1 MDLRKLVTSL
11 VCAGSLA
18 ASSAHALDLGA
29 LHVYSAAGEPLDA
42 EIQLLDV
49 EGLSADDIR
58 PRFAGVDD
66 LAISGLDSKRYLS
79 DVRFFVAIENN
90 QSATL
95 RLVSDE
101 PIDHSFLSFLLEVN
115 WTEGRLLREYTALLK
130 EPLNKPSLQVPSA
143 APEQESKPAP
153 AKKTVKVVPE
163 TKLSTNTPKPKVD
176 QSDKVAPVA
185 ALSQVSDVSKP
196 VLVTNRE
203 EVGAKKAVNV
213 SSKKESTDEP
223 KAYAVDMAIDT
234 VESEPEF
241 LAVKTDRSSADL
253 KPAEVVEH
261 SRHIEVQ
268 QPVMVRSSEQIIIR
282 RKEPGNPL
290 SEELENVAAE
300 QLAIAEKSIPENK
313 EAIESAVPMPMPVL
327 NGGSIK
333 VGAKETLWDIA
344 QRNSPS
350 AAYSN
355 QQVMVA
361 LYKKNPQAFVDGDI
375 NRMKGAAV
383 LTRPSA
389 DEVQRHDASQALRFI
404 RERLNE
410 SQRLAAKELD
420 VASSA
425 KEVVVGAKETLW
437 DIAVKYRAGPEVN
450 TRQMMLAIVKKNPRA
465 FDNGNINRMRRGVVL
480 EMPTAEELKMWS
492 EKEASAEVRR
502 QISDWRQNKGL
513 GVVKGADEQKPVREA
528 AVSPSSA
535 KAGSVVAVG
544 AYSTRELIIG
554 KQETLWSIAINNLP
568 DESVTTGQ
576 MIKAIIKKNPHAFVD
591 GDMNSMRVGETLEM
605 PSLTDIEN
613 ER

>member
-1 MDLRKLVTSL
+1 MRKLVTSL
-11 VCAGSLA
+11 VCAGALA
-18 ASSAHALDLGA
+18 ASSAQALDLGA

-130 EPLNKPSLQVPSA
+130 EPLNKPSRQISPATPKQESQPVLIAEVAKEVPATKPTINVPIPKANQPEKVASPVSLTEVADVPS
-143 APEQESKPAP
+143 PAS
-153 AKKTVKVVPE
+153 AI
-163 TKLSTNTPKPKVD
+163 
-176 QSDKVAPVA
+176 
-185 ALSQVSDVSKP
+185 
-196 VLVTNRE
+196 NRE
-203 EVGAKKAVNV
+203 EVGAKKAEKNV
-213 SSKKESTDEP
+213 SSKKENTDEP
-223 KAYAVDMAIDT
+223 KAYAVDMTIDA

-241 LAVKTDRSSADL
+241 LAVKADRSNADL
-253 KPAEVVEH
+253 KPAEVVER

-282 RKEPGNPL
+282 RKEPANPL
-290 SEELENVAAE
+290 SEELENVAAKN
-300 QLAIAEKSIPENK
+300 LPEHR
-313 EAIESAVPMPMPVL
+313 ETIRSATPVL
-327 NGGSIK
+327 SAGLIK

-350 AAYSN
+350 SAYSN

-361 LYKKNPQAFVDGDI
+361 LYEKNPQAFVDGDI
-375 NRMKGAAV
+375 NRMKGSAV
-383 LTRPSA
+383 LTRPSEG
-389 DEVQRHDASQALRFI
+389 EVQRHDASQALRFI
-404 RERLNE
+404 RDRLNE
-410 SQRLAAKELD
+410 SQRLAAKELN

-480 EMPTAEELKMWS
+480 EMPSAEELKMWS

-502 QISDWRQNKGL
+502 QISDWRQNKEL
-513 GVVKGADEQKPVREA
+513 GAVKGAGEQKPVMETTI
-528 AVSPSSA
+528 SSS
-535 KAGSVVAVG
+535 SVIAQPVATLG
-544 AYSTRELIIG
+544 GYSSRELVIG

-568 DESVTTGQ
+568 DASVTTGQ

-605 PSLTDIEN
+605 PSLADIES

>member
-11 VCAGSLA
+11 VCAGALA
-18 ASSAHALDLGA
+18 ASSAQALDLGA

-130 EPLNKPSLQVPSA
+130 EPLNKPSLKVPPA
-143 APEQESKPAP
+143 TPKQES
-153 AKKTVKVVPE
+153 
-163 TKLSTNTPKPKVD
+163 
-176 QSDKVAPVA
+176 Q
-185 ALSQVSDVSKP
+185 P
-196 VLVTNRE
+196 VLVTEAAKAVPATKPSISVSIPKADPSEKVALPISQSEKANIPDQVLVTPRE
-203 EVGAKKAVNV
+203 EVAAKDLKNL
-213 SSKKESTDEP
+213 SSKKENTDEP
-223 KAYAVDMAIDT
+223 KSYGVDMAIDT

-241 LAVKTDRSSADL
+241 LDVKADRSNADL
-253 KPAEVVEH
+253 KPAEVVER
-261 SRHIEVQ
+261 SRHIEVP
-268 QPVMVRSSEQIIIR
+268 QPVMVRSSEQIVLH
-282 RKEPGNPL
+282 RKEPENRL
-290 SEELENVAAE
+290 SEGLAGVAAE
-300 QLAIAEKSIPENK
+300 QPAIGAKNVSENK
-313 EAIESAVPMPMPVL
+313 ETSISAVSAPVL
-327 NGGSIK
+327 NEDLIK

-344 QRNSPS
+344 KRNSPS
-350 AAYSN
+350 SAYSN

-375 NRMKGAAV
+375 NRMKGSAV
-383 LTRPSA
+383 LMRPSEA
-389 DEVQRHDASQALRFI
+389 EIKGHDASRALQFI
-404 RERLNE
+404 RQRLNE
-410 SQRLAAKELD
+410 SQQLAAKELN

-465 FDNGNINRMRRGVVL
+465 FDNGNINRMRKGVVL
-480 EMPTAEELKMWS
+480 QMPSAEELKMWS

-502 QISDWRQNKGL
+502 QISDWRQHKGL
-513 GVVKGADEQKPVREA
+513 VDASASDELSLGAAASLSLPPVKTVA
-528 AVSPSSA
+528 ASPIEISDP
-535 KAGSVVAVG
+535 
-544 AYSTRELIIG
+544 RELVIG

-568 DESVTTGQ
+568 DASVTTGQ
-576 MIKAIIKKNPHAFVD
+576 MIKAIIRKNPHAFVN
-591 GDMNSMRVGETLEM
+591 GDMNSMRVGETLEI
-605 PSLTDIEN
+605 PSLADID
-613 ER
+613 RVR

>member
-1 MDLRKLVTSL
+1 MRKLVTSL
-11 VCAGSLA
+11 VCAGALA
-18 ASSAHALDLGA
+18 ASSAQALDLGA

-130 EPLNKPSLQVPSA
+130 EPLKNPSRQVSLATPK
-143 APEQESKPAP
+143 QESQSVLIAEAAKALPATQP
-153 AKKTVKVVPE
+153 AINVPV
-163 TKLSTNTPKPKVD
+163 PKAD
-176 QSDKVAPVA
+176 QPDKVASPVSPVEEA
-185 ALSQVSDVSKP
+185 DVPSPASAISKAEVS
-196 VLVTNRE
+196 
-203 EVGAKKAVNV
+203 AKKAENV
-213 SSKKESTDEP
+213 SSKRENTDEP
-223 KAYAVDMAIDT
+223 KAYAVDMTIDA

-241 LAVKTDRSSADL
+241 LAVKADRSNADL
-253 KPAEVVEH
+253 QPAEVVER

-268 QPVMVRSSEQIIIR
+268 QPVMVRSSEQIVLH
-282 RKEPGNPL
+282 RKEPENRL
-290 SEELENVAAE
+290 SETQVSIAAE
-300 QLAIAEKSIPENK
+300 QLAVGAKNVSENK
-313 EAIESAVPMPMPVL
+313 ETSISAVSEPAL
-327 NGGSIK
+327 NADLIK

-344 QRNSPS
+344 KRNSPS

-375 NRMKGAAV
+375 NRMKGSAV
-383 LTRPSA
+383 LLRPSEA
-389 DEVQRHDASQALRFI
+389 EINGHDTSSALQFI
-404 RERLNE
+404 RQRLNE
-410 SQRLAAKELD
+410 SQLLAAKELN

-465 FDNGNINRMRRGVVL
+465 FDNGNINRMRKGVVL
-480 EMPTAEELKMWS
+480 HMPSAEELKKWS

-502 QISDWRQNKGL
+502 QISDWRQHKGL
-513 GVVKGADEQKPVREA
+513 VD
-528 AVSPSSA
+528 A
-535 KAGSVVAVG
+535 KASDEPPLVNTASLNLPPVKTVALSPVDTSD
-544 AYSTRELIIG
+544 ARELVIG

-568 DESVTTGQ
+568 DASVTTGQ
-576 MIKAIIKKNPHAFVD
+576 MIKAIIRKNPHAFVN

-605 PSLTDIEN
+605 PSLADID
-613 ER
+613 RVR

>member
-11 VCAGSLA
+11 VCAGSLV

-130 EPLNKPSLQVPSA
+130 EPLNKPTPQVPA
-143 APEQESKPAP
+143 ATPKQES
-153 AKKTVKVVPE
+153 
-163 TKLSTNTPKPKVD
+163 
-176 QSDKVAPVA
+176 Q
-185 ALSQVSDVSKP
+185 P
-196 VLVTNRE
+196 VLVTELAKAAPATKPSINVSVPKADQSEKVALPASLSDVADIPSPTSVTHRE
-203 EVGAKKAVNV
+203 EVDAKDLKNL
-213 SSKKESTDEP
+213 SSKKENTDEP
-223 KAYAVDMAIDT
+223 KSYGVDMAIDT

-241 LAVKTDRSSADL
+241 LDVKADRSNADL
-253 KPAEVVEH
+253 NPAEVVER
-261 SRHIEVQ
+261 SRHIDIQ
-268 QPVMVRSSEQIIIR
+268 QPVMVRSSEQIILHR
-282 RKEPGNPL
+282 EESGNRL
-290 SEELENVAAE
+290 SEELESVTAE
-300 QLAIAEKSIPENK
+300 QRSIGANNGSGNK
-313 EAIESAVPMPMPVL
+313 ETTIAAVSAPAL
-327 NGGSIK
+327 NADLIK

-344 QRNSPS
+344 KRNSPS
-350 AAYSN
+350 SAYSN

-361 LYKKNPQAFVDGDI
+361 LYKKNPRAFVDGDI
-375 NRMKGAAV
+375 NRMKGSAV
-383 LTRPSA
+383 LVRPSEA
-389 DEVQRHDASQALRFI
+389 EIKHHDASRALQFI

-410 SQRLAAKELD
+410 SQQLAAKELN

-465 FDNGNINRMRRGVVL
+465 FDNGNINRMRKGVVL
-480 EMPTAEELKMWS
+480 QMPSAEELKRWS

-502 QISDWRQNKGL
+502 QISDWRQDK
-513 GVVKGADEQKPVREA
+513 GVVDAKTFDESPLVT
-528 AVSPSSA
+528 AVSPSLPSA
-535 KAGSVVAVG
+535 KTVAVSPMK
-544 AYSTRELIIG
+544 ASDPRELVIG
-554 KQETLWSIAINNLP
+554 KKETLWSIAINNLP
-568 DESVTTGQ
+568 DASVTTGQ
-576 MIKAIIKKNPHAFVD
+576 MIKAIIRKNPHAFVN
-591 GDMNSMRVGETLEM
+591 GDMNSMRVGETLEI
-605 PSLTDIEN
+605 PSLADID
-613 ER
+613 RVR